1 MEWFIIIAV
10 MVLDQLTKYWIQLH
24 PALHGKIEIIKDFF
38 YLTYVRN
45 TGAAWSMFSGHQ
57 AFLSLLAAVV
67 IGCLLYV
74 LLKGKDQTKLYR
86 AALCLMIGG
95 AAGNLYDRLMIGAVR
110 DFLDFYI
117 FGYDFP
123 VFNVADMALCI
134 GVGLLFLEM
143 LLPEKE
149 KKA

>member
-1 MEWFIIIAV
+1 MNAEKFTQKSLEAV
-10 MVLDQLTKYWIQLH
+10 REAQECAIRNQNMQIDQQH
-24 PALHGKIEIIKDFF
+24 
-38 YLTYVRN
+38 
-45 TGAAWSMFSGHQ
+45 
-57 AFLSLLAAVV
+57 
-67 IGCLLYV
+67 LLYA

-86 AALCLMIGG
+86 TALCLMIGG